1 MDEIFSKT
9 VSEIFQKFLADYY
22 SLWIIFLYSEASS
35 TKVKI
40 VIQKIN
46 VFSVNL
52 VLKNLAI
59 KSIKESVNLPKI
71 VSTIET

>member
-1 MDEIFSKT
+1 MRFSVKR
-9 VSEIFQKFLADYY
+9 SQKFPRNFWPIIAL
-22 SLWIIFLYSEASS
+22 SIFLYSEASS
-35 TKVKI
+35 TIVKI